1 MTLLTNQQKLEWK
14 QQLKDACI
22 TVLQDRIKNIEQA
35 IADAQEAARGE
46 EKSSAG
52 DKYETQR
59 AMAHLNSEMNTRQL
73 QAAKDELAVL
83 LTLNVTTLYTQVTTG
98 AVVVCK
104 EFTYFIALGLGR
116 TVING
121 QKITM
126 LSPQSPLAVLLQG
139 KIPGDAVMI
148 NEVQEE
154 IVVFLTHPHPI

>member
-1 MTLLTNQQKLEWK
+1 MTTLTPQQKLDFK

-22 TVLQDRIKNIEQA
+22 TVMHERIKNIEQA
-35 IADAQEAARGE
+35 IADAQEAAAGE

-73 QAAKDELAVL
+73 NSARVELEAL
-83 LTLNVTTLYTQVTTG
+83 LPLNTGTLHTQVTTG

-104 EFTYFIALGLGR
+104 QQVYFVALGLGR

-121 QKITM
+121 EKITL
-126 LSPQSPLAVLLQG
+126 LSPQSPLAVLLHG
-139 KIPGDAVMI
+139 NKPGHTFVI
-148 NEVQEE
+148 NEAAEE
-154 IVVFLTHPHPI
+154 IVEVF